1 MTAVTDCSVPRTPDD
16 LDADWLTC
24 ALSEHHP
31 GIEATAIE
39 ILDVHEVTNTHVRV
53 RATFTGPSSV
63 RTDLF
68 VKMPPLDPARRDA
81 IAQTD
86 MGRRE
91 SRFYADL
98 APTVQL
104 RVPAC
109 YATVFDADTNDF
121 VIVLEDIVAGG
132 CTISDGTVGVTP
144 DSAAVALEELAHL
157 HARFDDPA
165 IRDAEVP
172 WVPRARHTSK
182 YGERL
187 LELALHEHRDR
198 LHDDFADLARLYIDR
213 GDELQALWHSGPNT
227 VIHGDPHLGNLF
239 DDRGRTGFLD
249 WGIINVSSPMRDVSY
264 FLTMAMGIEDR
275 RSHEQRLL
283 RHYLEV
289 RNSIAASPISFD
301 DAWRMHREQAAYCV
315 PACCQIV
322 VFPDDITEKRRV
334 FSQAFLARAEAA
346 IADLDA
352 LAAVRAAGISP

>member
-1 MTAVTDCSVPRTPDD
+1 LDGAVATVPVPRTPAEI
-16 LDADWLTC
+16 DADWLTL
-24 ALSEHHP
+24 ALSARHP
-31 GIEATAIE
+31 DAVATMAE
-39 ILDVHEVTNTHVRV
+39 VRDVHEVTNTHVRV
-53 RATFTGPSSV
+53 HASYAAEAGIPA
-63 RTDLF
+63 DLF
-68 VKMPPLDPARRDA
+68 VKMPPLDPARREA

-91 SRFYADL
+91 ERFYSTL
-98 APTVQL
+98 AESVRL

-109 YATVFDADTNDF
+109 YASVFDGETNDF

-132 CTISDGTVGVTP
+132 CTISDGTVGVAP

-165 IRDAEVP
+165 VRDADVP
-172 WVPRARHTSK
+172 WVPRARHASK

-187 LELALHEHRDR
+187 LEIALAEHRDR
-198 LHDDFADLARLYIDR
+198 LDDDFAELARLYIDH

-239 DDRGRTGFLD
+239 DDHGRTGFLD
-249 WGIINVSSPMRDVSY
+249 WGIINVSSPMRDASY
-264 FLTMAMGIEDR
+264 FLTMAMGIDDR
-275 RSHEQRLL
+275 RAHEEELL
-283 RHYLEV
+283 RHYLDV
-289 RNSIAASPISFD
+289 HNSIAVTAISFD
-301 DAWRMHREQAAYCV
+301 DAWRMHREQAAYTV

-322 VFPDDITEKRRV
+322 VFPENITEQRRV

-352 LAAVRAAGISP
+352 LGAVRAAGL

>member
-1 MTAVTDCSVPRTPDD
+1 VEWLGDALRPHGVDVVAVDVT
-16 LDADWLTC
+16 
-24 ALSEHHP
+24 E
-31 GIEATAIE
+31 
-39 ILDVHEVTNTHVRV
+39 VHEVTNTHVKV
-53 RATFTGPSSV
+53 HATYASPAPVPTN
-63 RTDLF
+63 LF
-68 VKMPPLDPARRDA
+68 VKMPPLDPARREA

-91 SRFYADL
+91 SQFYSEL
-98 APTVQL
+98 APSVRL

-109 YATVFDADTNDF
+109 FAAVFDPATRDF
-121 VIVLEDIVAGG
+121 LLVLEDIVAGG
-132 CTISDGTVGVTP
+132 CTISDGTVGVAP
-144 DSAAVALEELAHL
+144 DSAAVALEKLAHL

-165 IRDAEVP
+165 VRESEVP
-172 WVPRARHTSK
+172 WVPRARHASK

-187 LELALHEHRDR
+187 LEIALTEHRER
-198 LHDDFADLARLYIDR
+198 LQDDFAELARLYVDQ

-239 DDRGRTGFLD
+239 DDHGRTGFLD
-249 WGIINVSSPMRDVSY
+249 WGIINVSSPMRDASY

-275 RSHEQRLL
+275 RAHEETLL
-283 RHYLEV
+283 RHYLDV
-289 RNSIAASPISFD
+289 RNAFAATPISFD

-322 VFPDDITEKRRV
+322 VFPEDITEKRRV

-352 LAAVRAAGISP
+352 LAAVREAGIR

>member
-1 MTAVTDCSVPRTPDD
+1 
-16 LDADWLTC
+16 
-24 ALSEHHP
+24 
-31 GIEATAIE
+31 
-39 ILDVHEVTNTHVRV
+39 
-53 RATFTGPSSV
+53 
-63 RTDLF
+63 
-68 VKMPPLDPARRDA
+68 
-81 IAQTD
+81 

-98 APTVQL
+98 APTVL
-104 RVPAC
+104 MRVPAC
-109 YATVFDADTNDF
+109 YASVFDADTHDF

-132 CTISDGTVGVTP
+132 CTISDGTVGVAP

-165 IRDAEVP
+165 VREADVP
-172 WVPRARHTSK
+172 WVPRARHASK

-187 LELALHEHRDR
+187 LETALTAHRDR
-198 LHDDFADLARLYIDR
+198 LQDDFAELARLYIDR

-264 FLTMAMGIEDR
+264 FMTMAMGIEDR
-275 RSHEQRLL
+275 RTHEQALL

-289 RNSIAASPISFD
+289 HNAIAATPISFD
-301 DAWRMHREQAAYCV
+301 DAWRMHREQAAYTV

-322 VFPDDITEKRRV
+322 VFPENITEKRRV
-334 FSQAFLARAEAA
+334 FSRAFLARAEAA

-352 LAAVRAAGISP
+352 LGAVRAAGI

>member
-1 MTAVTDCSVPRTPDD
+1 
-16 LDADWLTC
+16 
-24 ALSEHHP
+24 
-31 GIEATAIE
+31 
-39 ILDVHEVTNTHVRV
+39 V
-53 RATFTGPSSV
+53 RATYASSSPV
-63 RTDLF
+63 PTDLF
-68 VKMPPLDPARRDA
+68 VKMPPLDPARREA

-91 SRFYADL
+91 ERFYATL
-98 APTVQL
+98 APSVRL

-109 YATVFDADTNDF
+109 YASAFDPETCDF

-132 CTISDGTVGVTP
+132 CTISDGTVGVAP
-144 DSAAVALEELAHL
+144 ESAAVALEELAHL

-165 IRDAEVP
+165 VRDAEVA
-172 WVPRARHTSK
+172 WVPRARHASK

-187 LELALHEHRDR
+187 LQIALDEHRDR
-198 LHDDFADLARLYIDR
+198 LPDDFAELAQLYIDH

-239 DDRGRTGFLD
+239 DDHGRTGFLD
-249 WGIINVSSPMRDVSY
+249 WGIVNVSSPMRDASY
-264 FLTMAMGIEDR
+264 FINMAMGIEDR
-275 RSHEQRLL
+275 RAHEEELL

-289 RNSIAASPISFD
+289 HNAIAATPISFD

-322 VFPDDITEKRRV
+322 VFPENITEKRRV

-346 IADLDA
+346 ISDLDA
-352 LAAVRAAGISP
+352 LGAVGGAGISL

>member
-1 MTAVTDCSVPRTPDD
+1 MRAHGVEVTAVDVR
-16 LDADWLTC
+16 
-24 ALSEHHP
+24 
-31 GIEATAIE
+31 
-39 ILDVHEVTNTHVRV
+39 DVHEVTNTHVRV
-53 RATFTGPSSV
+53 HADYDGRSSV
-63 RTDLF
+63 PSDLF
-68 VKMPPLDPARRDA
+68 VKMPPLEPARREA

-91 SRFYADL
+91 ERFYATL
-98 APTVQL
+98 APSVRL

-109 YATVFDADTNDF
+109 YATAFDPSTGDF

-132 CTISDGTVGVTP
+132 CTISDGTVGVAP

-157 HARFDDPA
+157 HARFDDPGV
-165 IRDAEVP
+165 RDAEVP
-172 WVPRARHTSK
+172 WVPRARHASK

-187 LELALHEHRDR
+187 LAIALADHRDR
-198 LHDDFADLARLYIDR
+198 LHDDFAELAQLYIER
-213 GDELQALWHSGPNT
+213 GDELQALWHSGPST

-239 DDRGRTGFLD
+239 DDHGRTGFLD
-249 WGIINVSSPMRDVSY
+249 WGIVNVSSPMRDASY
-264 FLTMAMGIEDR
+264 FLTMAMGIDDR
-275 RSHEQRLL
+275 RAHEETLL

-289 RNSIAASPISFD
+289 HNAIAATPISFD

-322 VFPDDITEKRRV
+322 VFPVNITEKRRV

-352 LAAVRAAGISP
+352 LAAVRAAGIR